1 MGGQQSE
8 PVVWVSASLTD
19 KKNPPTLQ
27 NNLMLGSL
35 IGGYKLMGENKIK

>member
-19 KKNPPTLQ
+19 KKNLPTLQ

-35 IGGYKLMGENKIK
+35 KTLNWGLQIDG